1 MEPMFVNATFK
12 KFFRSVKFE
21 LFINYWNSVDKPAR
35 L

>member
-1 MEPMFVNATFK
+1 MKLMFVNATFK
-12 KFFRSVKFE
+12 NFFCSVKFE